1 MEGGCGEEEGMRELL
16 LRLFEILLG
25 TYGPQGWWPVYGKGE
40 RKLEIAI
47 GAILTQNTSW
57 ENAEKA
63 IMRMADAGLMEIRA
77 LCEVGEGEMVELIRP
92 AGFPSSKARTIRELA
107 RLIIDRFDGE
117 IDRLFELPTEVSR
130 NFLLEIKGIGPETAD
145 AILLYAGD
153 KPVFVVDSY
162 TTIVMRCN
170 RLSFPLPPRLS
181 AKRRGLSRGE
191 YARWQE
197 FFHENLPADPDLFKE
212 FHALI
217 VEHGKRGHCRSGRKE
232 GCRVCGEWEGWRNK
246 TARESR

>member
-1 MEGGCGEEEGMRELL
+1 MRELL

-25 TYGPQGWWPVYGKGE
+25 IYGPQGWWPVYGKGE

-57 ENAEKA
+57 ENAERA
-63 IMRMADAGLMEIRA
+63 IMRMADAGLMETRA
-77 LCEVGEGEMVELIRP
+77 LCEVGEGRIAELIRP
-92 AGFPSSKARTIRELA
+92 AGFPSSKARTIIELA
-107 RLIIDRFDGE
+107 RFIL
-117 IDRLFELPTEVSR
+117 DRLFELPTEASR
-130 NFLLEIKGIGPETAD
+130 NLLLEIRGIGPETAD

-162 TTIVMRCN
+162 TTIVMGCN
-170 RLSFPLPPRLS
+170 RLSFPLPPWLS
-181 AKRRGLSRGE
+181 ARRRWRGLSRGE
-191 YARWQE
+191 YARWQD

-246 TARESR
+246 VARESQ